1 MIVRLLAHLQV
12 HSPVSFD
19 GQGHQ
24 HLYMYVCSIAQVLI
38 GPCIA
43 QSLFVVCLFACR
55 FACLLVS
62 LVGSLV
68 LCSVALRMEIVL
80 YGCDLL
86 LTPIPYAYI
95 DEGINE
101 QLRMLSELNIRSL
114 FYICQFSH
122 ARIYLDLL
130 L

>member
-1 MIVRLLAHLQV
+1 
-12 HSPVSFD
+12 
-19 GQGHQ
+19 
-24 HLYMYVCSIAQVLI
+24 
-38 GPCIA
+38 
-43 QSLFVVCLFACR
+43 
-55 FACLLVS
+55 
-62 LVGSLV
+62 
-68 LCSVALRMEIVL
+68 MEIVL

-86 LTPIPYAYI
+86 LTRIPYAYI